1 MTSLCDMKAVE
12 LRRLIGTRQVS
23 PVELL
28 RDCIARI
35 EAVNP
40 VLNAIVAT
48 DFEGGLQA
56 ARAAEAQ
63 VMRGEKLGPL
73 HGLPVGIKDL
83 NDTAGLRTT
92 YGSPMFRDHVPE
104 SDERVVAALRQA
116 GALIVAKTNTPEFG
130 TGGNTL
136 NDVYG
141 ATGNAFD
148 PALSCAG
155 SSGGSAVALAA
166 SMLPLCTGSDTGG
179 SLRKPASW
187 SGVVGFRP
195 TPGLVASERRRQG
208 WSVLSVQGPM
218 GRDVADTALLLA
230 AMASADNRD
239 PMANPH
245 LGTSDALAYPRPVD
259 LSSLRVAISV
269 DLGFAPVAPSIR
281 RVFAARMAELERIF
295 ARCDEENPD
304 MAGVERA
311 YRVIRCTNFITGF
324 REYYERDPQLLGAN
338 TRGNYEEGLRY
349 SLADLAEAQAEQ
361 TRIYRAFQEF
371 FTRHDLLLLPCQ
383 ALTPFPKMQPYP
395 TEMEGIPL
403 TGYFDTSGI
412 TYGISITG
420 HPAIC
425 IPCGLDDYDMPFG
438 LQVVGP
444 RGADGFTLA
453 AAMALEQLFRSLP
466 NFARPLPD
474 MVSLAAASRG
484 ERQAHLSAT
493 STAPAASH

>member
-1 MTSLCDMKAVE
+1 MSQSLCDLPAVE
-12 LRRLIGTRQVS
+12 LRRLIGTRRIS

-28 RDCIARI
+28 ADCLKRI

-40 VLNAIVAT
+40 AVNAVVAM
-48 DFEGGLQA
+48 DIDGASRA
-56 ARAAEAQ
+56 ARDAEAA
-63 VMRGEKLGPL
+63 VMRGDRLGAL
-73 HGLPVGIKDL
+73 HGLPIGVKDL

-92 YGSPMFRDHVPE
+92 YGSPMFRDHVPDK
-104 SDERVVAALRQA
+104 DERIVAALRAA
-116 GALIVAKTNTPEFG
+116 GGIILAKTNTPEFG

-136 NDVYG
+136 NEVYG

-155 SSGGSAVALAA
+155 SSGGSGVALAT

-218 GRDVADTALLLA
+218 GRDVADTALLLSV
-230 AMASADNRD
+230 MASADSRD
-239 PMANPH
+239 PMANPL
-245 LGTSDALAYPRPVD
+245 LGDPAALALRRPVD
-259 LSSLRVAISV
+259 LASLRVATTV

-281 RVFAARMAELERIF
+281 RIFLSRMAALAPAL
-295 ARCDEENPD
+295 ARCEAEDPD
-304 MAGVERA
+304 MAGIDRA
-311 YRVIRCTNFITGF
+311 YRVIRCTNFLAGF
-324 REYYERDPQLLGAN
+324 KKYYERDPQLLGGN

-349 SLADLAEAQAEQ
+349 SLGDLAEAHAEQ
-361 TRIYRAFQEF
+361 TRIYRAFQDF

-383 ALTPFPKMQPYP
+383 ALTPFPKELPYP
-395 TEMEGIPL
+395 TEMEGMPL
-403 TGYFDTSGI
+403 TGYFATSGV
-412 TYGISITG
+412 TYGISMMG

-425 IPCGLDDYDMPFG
+425 IPCGRDEKGMPFG

-444 RGADGFTLA
+444 RGQDGFTLDA
-453 AAMALEQLFRSLP
+453 ALALERHFSG
-466 NFARPLPD
+466 LPD
-474 MVSLAAASRG
+474 FRRPIPDLAMLEAAGQR
-484 ERQAHLSAT
+484 A
-493 STAPAASH
+493 

>member
-1 MTSLCDMKAVE
+1 MDTSMGTSLCDLPAVE
-12 LRRLIGTRQVS
+12 LRRLIGTRRIS

-28 RDCIARI
+28 QDCLRRI

-40 VLNAIVAT
+40 AVNAIVAL
-48 DFEGGLQA
+48 DAEGGLKA

-63 VMRGEKLGPL
+63 VMRGDKLGPL

-104 SDERVVAALRQA
+104 RDERVVAALRQA
-116 GALIVAKTNTPEFG
+116 GAIILAKTNTPEFG
-130 TGGNTL
+130 TGGNTI

-155 SSGGSAVALAA
+155 SSGGSGVALAT

-179 SLRKPASW
+179 SLRKPAAW

-195 TPGLVASERRRQG
+195 TPGLVASERRRLG

-218 GRDVADTALLLA
+218 GRNVADTALLLD
-230 AMASADNRD
+230 AMASVDSRD
-239 PMANPH
+239 PMASKQREP
-245 LGTSDALAYPRPVD
+245 LALRRPLD
-259 LSSLRVAISV
+259 LSSLRVAISA

-281 RVFAARMAELERIF
+281 RVFQARMAAVAGDF
-295 ARCDEENPD
+295 AACVEEDPD
-304 MAGVERA
+304 MEGIDRA
-311 YRVIRCTNFITGF
+311 YRVIRCTNFLAAF
-324 REYYERDPQLLGAN
+324 RKYYEQDPGLLGGN

-349 SLADLAEAQAEQ
+349 TLSDLAEAHAEQ
-361 TRIYRAFQEF
+361 TRIYRAFQDF

-383 ALTPFPKMQPYP
+383 ALTPFPKQLPYP
-395 TEMEGIPL
+395 TEMEGMPL
-403 TGYFDTSGI
+403 EGYFATSGI
-412 TYGISITG
+412 TYGISMTG

-425 IPCGLDDYDMPFG
+425 IPCGRDEKGMPFG

-444 RGADGFTLA
+444 RGADGFTLDA
-453 AAMALEQLFRSLP
+453 AQALEAHFQALP
-466 NFARPLPD
+466 ELARPIPD
-474 MVSLAAASRG
+474 LARLAG
-484 ERQAHLSAT
+484 G
-493 STAPAASH
+493 STRD